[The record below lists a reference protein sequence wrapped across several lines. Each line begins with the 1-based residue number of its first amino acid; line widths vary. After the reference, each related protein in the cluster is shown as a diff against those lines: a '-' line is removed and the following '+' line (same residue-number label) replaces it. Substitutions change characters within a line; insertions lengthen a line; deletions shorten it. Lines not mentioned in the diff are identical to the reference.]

1 MGWESAGPG
10 QSGIFQSATGIE
22 VCPGTERSETTERS
36 QVKWSEAPLS
46 FTGETS
52 STTARPPPRGVKR
65 DVLQLFASD
74 RVWGKFGSSDRLW
87 VGIVAHCKARGYL
100 LFAGIVPRG
109 NPE

>member
-1 MGWESAGPG
+1 M
-10 QSGIFQSATGIE
+10 
-22 VCPGTERSETTERS
+22 ER
-36 QVKWSEAPLS
+36 
-46 FTGETS
+46 GS
-52 STTARPPPRGVKR
+52 SLLHRGNQQHHGALPPRGVKR